1 MNENTRATYGYHADH
16 SKPSP
21 AKGIGIM
28 LGCVL
33 ALLLVIYVGVSLY
46 FTGRFMPNTTAGSL
60 DLSLMSAT
68 DAEQA
73 VSDAMEGYTLSLSG
87 EGLDF
92 NLTAA
97 DLDINANASDIV
109 SDMLSNQNPWL
120 WPFQLATQHD
130 ESAKLVANADG
141 TSLLDSVQA
150 AVEEFNAT
158 ATSATNASISYDKAT
173 KAFVVLPES
182 TGTALDAN
190 AVAKVATQALS
201 TFSKQAKITADQLAQ
216 PTVLSTDER
225 LKAAME
231 SANTMV
237 SSNITFMMGGKQV
250 GKVDADTIAP
260 WITSDAEANA
270 TTDDAQLSAWVDKL
284 AADCTT
290 VGTQRTYTRPDGKV
304 FSVSGGIYGWE
315 VDQDAL
321 LSLVREAVA
330 AGSTETVDVPT
341 TTHGDAFN
349 GAGAQDWS
357 ARYLDIDLTEQ
368 HARFYDESGAIIWE
382 SDIISGTPDGEHET
396 PNGVYWMN
404 RLESPSTLKG
414 YSGNSQI
421 YETVVQYWMPFVG
434 GAIGLHDADWQT
446 SGFGGT
452 KYKEGYGSHGCVNL
466 PPAKAAELYALI
478 KGGDAVVCH
487 E

>member
-1 MNENTRATYGYHADH
+1 MNENTRATYGYHAEH
-16 SKPSP
+16 SKLNP

-33 ALLLVIYVGVSLY
+33 ALALIVYVGVSLY
-46 FTGRFMPNTTAGSL
+46 FTGRFMPNSTAGSL
-60 DLSLMSAT
+60 NLSLMSAA

-73 VSDAMEGYTLSLSG
+73 VSDAMDGYTLSLSG

-92 NLTAA
+92 DLTAA
-97 DLDINANASDIV
+97 DLGINANASNIV
-109 SDMLSNQNPWL
+109 SEMLDNQNPWL
-120 WPFQLATQHD
+120 WPFQLVTQHD
-130 ESAKLVANADG
+130 ESAKLAANADG

-150 AVEEFNAT
+150 AVENFNAT
-158 ATSATNASISYDKAT
+158 ATPATNASISYDKGT
-173 KAFVVLPES
+173 KKFVVLPES
-182 TGTALDAN
+182 VGTALDAN

-201 TFSKQAKITADQLAQ
+201 TFSTQAKITADQLAQ

-225 LKAAME
+225 LNTAME
-231 SANTMV
+231 SANTMI
-237 SSNITFMMGGKQV
+237 SSNLTFMMGGKQV
-250 GKVDADTIAP
+250 ATLDADTIAP
-260 WITSDAEANA
+260 WITSDADANA
-270 TTDDAQLSAWVDKL
+270 TIDDAQMSAWVDKL
-284 AADCTT
+284 ASDCTT

-304 FSVSGGIYGWE
+304 FSVSGGVYGWK

-321 LSLVREAVA
+321 LSLVKEAVA
-330 AGSTETVDVPT
+330 AGSVETVDVPT

-349 GAGAQDWS
+349 GAGAQDWGT
-357 ARYLDIDLTEQ
+357 RYLDIDLTEQ
-368 HARFYDESGAIIWE
+368 HARFYDESGNLVWE
-382 SDIISGTPDGEHET
+382 SDIISGIPDGEHET

-404 RLESPSTLKG
+404 QPESPSTLKG

-452 KYKEGYGSHGCVNL
+452 KYKDGYGSHGCVNL
-466 PPAKAAELYALI
+466 PTDKAAELYALI